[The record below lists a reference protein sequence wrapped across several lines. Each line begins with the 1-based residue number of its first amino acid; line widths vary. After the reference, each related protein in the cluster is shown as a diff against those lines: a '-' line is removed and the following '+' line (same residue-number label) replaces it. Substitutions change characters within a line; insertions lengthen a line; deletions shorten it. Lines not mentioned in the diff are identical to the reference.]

1 MPWCP
6 KCGAE
11 YREGFTE
18 CAECHVALTNI
29 EPRLEDKEPE
39 PQEELMPEGFENP
52 IAIYTASSKEDADML
67 CEALREEN
75 ITAATRMAVFS
86 QLNRVYG
93 GGSARYGVQIIVEAS
108 QTAAARAV
116 IERFMSDLKDASI
129 DDDELAR
136 LAEEQATEMPEQ
148 PMEDNASFKMM
159 PVIAGV
165 IALALVLL
173 YFITR

>member
-18 CAECHVALTNI
+18 CAECHIALTNI
-29 EPRLEDKEPE
+29 EPHPEEQQPE
-39 PQEELMPEGFENP
+39 PEELMPEGFENP
-52 IAIYTASSKEDADML
+52 ITIYTAASKADADMI
-67 CEALREEN
+67 CEALREEG
-75 ITAATRMAVFS
+75 ITAATRMAAFS

-93 GGSARYGVQIIVEAS
+93 GGSARYGLQIVVEAG

-116 IERFMSDLKDASI
+116 IERFVNDLKDSTV
-129 DDDELAR
+129 DEDELAR
-136 LAEEQATEMPEQ
+136 MAEEQAEQMPEQ
-148 PMEDNASFKMM
+148 PVEDNASFKMM

-165 IALALVLL
+165 IAVALVLL